1 MPTPPDP
8 GSPGWL
14 RRAPAAL
21 IVLAATALLVGAV
34 IALAD
39 ERDGSPPAAAGA
51 AGADAV
57 TIRDF
62 SFTPADLTVSVGDT
76 VTWTNDDDFAHTVTS
91 RDGLFDSGDLAGGQT
106 FQFTFTEPG
115 TYPYVCNIHPN
126 MTATVTV
133 EGP

>member
-39 ERDGSPPAAAGA
+39 ERDEPPPAAAGS
-51 AGADAV
+51 AGPAAV

-91 RDGLFDSGDLAGGQT
+91 SDDLFDSGDLAGGQT
-106 FQFTFTEPG
+106 FEFTFTEPG
-115 TYPYVCNIHPN
+115 RYPYVCNIHPN

-133 EGP
+133 EAS

>member
-1 MPTPPDP
+1 MPNPPDP

-34 IALAD
+34 IALVD
-39 ERDGSPPAAAGA
+39 ERDEPPPAAAGS
-51 AGADAV
+51 AGATAV
-57 TIRDF
+57 TISDF

-91 RDGLFDSGDLAGGQT
+91 SDGLFDSGDLAGGQT
-106 FQFTFTEPG
+106 FEFTFTEPG
-115 TYPYVCNIHPN
+115 RYPYVCNIHPN

>member
-8 GSPGWL
+8 GSPGRL

-34 IALAD
+34 IALVD
-39 ERDGSPPAAAGA
+39 ERDASPPAAAGA
-51 AGADAV
+51 GGPDAV
-57 TIRDF
+57 TISDF
-62 SFTPADLTVSVGDT
+62 SFTPADLTVPAGAT

-91 RDGLFDSGDLAGGQT
+91 SDGLFDSGELAGGQT
-106 FQFTFTEPG
+106 FEFTFTEPG

-133 EGP
+133 EAS